1 MGEKTSDYENRLLFE
16 DGLSQ
21 RKTKE
26 MMSYL
31 KREVGSRLSIFLL
44 KDGSFQLIKINGKK
58 KLKSR

>member
-1 MGEKTSDYENRLLFE
+1 MVGEKTSDYENRLLFE

-26 MMSYL
+26 MMSYF

-44 KDGSFQLIKINGKK
+44 KDGSFQLINEKN